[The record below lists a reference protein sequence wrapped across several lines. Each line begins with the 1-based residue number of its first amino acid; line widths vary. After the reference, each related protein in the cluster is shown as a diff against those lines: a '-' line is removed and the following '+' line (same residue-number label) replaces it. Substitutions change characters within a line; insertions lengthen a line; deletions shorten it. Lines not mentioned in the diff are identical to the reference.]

1 MKDEDFD
8 FTMTVDE
15 SALEQRS
22 EGEALIVDE
31 QIRMLAHENRL
42 VLRRDKTERTP
53 VDVETSALYMLL
65 RCIAHPHPEC
75 RFQWVR
81 ISMDFSENPNVSVRE
96 IFPQRID
103 GTEPV
108 KVSMKRSAS
117 LSLEYGASKLGT
129 GVEVERGTEQSIYYP
144 SIVGSGVNTSSVL
157 WDFQAQGEAPLYV
170 DRDLHLVLTQP
181 TALEAVR
188 TRVTLR
194 AKVIAKGITGLIPI
208 IGRREVVFETM
219 VRG

>member
-1 MKDEDFD
+1 MRDEDFD

-81 ISMDFSENPNVSVRE
+81 ISMDFSNNLNVKVRE
-96 IFPQRID
+96 MFPERID

-108 KVSMKRSAS
+108 KVSVKRSAS
-117 LSLEYGASKLGT
+117 LALEYGTYKLGP
-129 GVEVERGTEQSIYYP
+129 GVGIERSIEQSIYYP
-144 SIVGSGVNTSSVL
+144 GTIGSGIKTSSAV

-181 TALEAVR
+181 ITLENVR
-188 TRVTLR
+188 TKVTLR
-194 AKVIAKGITGLIPI
+194 ARVVAKGISGLIPI
-208 IGRREVVFETM
+208 VGRREVAFVTM